1 MLWIEDN
8 LIEIFDQSVVRFV
21 EPHASP
27 ESRRVNGNSFDCTC
41 TGGKLYV
48 QDWVNTTKNLELS
61 KYLNRRTGSTRKW
74 RDLGRWSIVFDG
86 INTKN

>member
-8 LIEIFDQSVVRFV
+8 LIEIFYQSVVRFV

-48 QDWVNTTKNLELS
+48 QDWVNTTKNQEE
-61 KYLNRRTGSTRKW
+61 
-74 RDLGRWSIVFDG
+74 
-86 INTKN
+86 TKQIFI

>member
-8 LIEIFDQSVVRFV
+8 LIEIFDQRIDRNV
-21 EPHASP
+21 EPQASP

-48 QDWVNTTKNLELS
+48 QDWVNTTKNLEE
-61 KYLNRRTGSTRKW
+61 TRQ
-74 RDLGRWSIVFDG
+74 IFE
-86 INTKN
+86 

>member
-48 QDWVNTTKNLELS
+48 QDWVNTTKNLEE
-61 KYLNRRTGSTRKW
+61 
-74 RDLGRWSIVFDG
+74 
-86 INTKN
+86 TKQIFN